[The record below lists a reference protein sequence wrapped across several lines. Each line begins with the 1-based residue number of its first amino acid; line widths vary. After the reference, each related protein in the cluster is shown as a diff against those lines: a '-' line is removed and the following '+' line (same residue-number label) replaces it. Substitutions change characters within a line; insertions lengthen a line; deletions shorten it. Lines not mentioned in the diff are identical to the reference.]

1 MITISIIFVFFIII
15 IIIIIIIINIIIN
28 IIVASSICFNLMYGS
43 WSLMEYAT
51 WRILSTTFSFS
62 EFIFLTQ
69 ITFVI

>member
-1 MITISIIFVFFIII
+1 MITISIIFVFFI

-51 WRILSTTFSFS
+51 WRIL
-62 EFIFLTQ
+62 LKLHL
-69 ITFVI
+69 

>member
-15 IIIIIIIINIIIN
+15 IIIIIIINNIIIN

-51 WRILSTTFSFS
+51 WRILLHSLSLNLF
-62 EFIFLTQ
+62 FLLKLHL
-69 ITFVI
+69 